1 MESHLI
7 LIITLLLALVAL
19 TMVST
24 RLGISAPIFLVIAGL
39 GLSLIPGMPP
49 LRVKHD
55 LIFFIL
61 LPPLLFR
68 AAWDTHW
75 HEFWKNRLQIGLH
88 GVGLVIVTAGG
99 IGLLAHLIIPNFSL
113 AQGLLLGSIV
123 APPDALAAT
132 SILQKVKL
140 PVRTVTVLEGESL
153 INDATSLILFRFSLL
168 AVLSGHF
175 SIQEAG
181 TAFVIDSLLGIG
193 IGCGIGG
200 ILYLIHRFMP
210 TDSTMDTLISLAT
223 PYLMYLTA
231 EQFHA
236 SGVLAVVSGGLFLSY
251 HSSRILTS
259 QTRLQMLG
267 VWNTLTFVLNGL
279 AFVLVGFQL
288 PLIVKHLHPEGVS
301 FHVAIGLGFIISLA
315 LLVIRLAW
323 MFPTTYLT
331 QWLHGGSGKQ
341 NADLDRRLITLTS
354 WCGMRG
360 VVTLASALSLPPRLL
375 DQTHFPFL
383 VLIIFI
389 SFSVIIFTLLVQGL
403 SLPYLIRLLNI
414 PQINTDDQQLRS
426 LSTQLAN
433 RALHHIE
440 TNYSV
445 ESTTLTPFIRQREA
459 YEAIVHQPQSNQ
471 IEEVVKQASIKVRYR
486 RLRQELIAVQRE
498 ELHELRH
505 TNQYSDGLIRQ
516 KEYELDLEQV
526 TLSR

>member
-7 LIITLLLALVAL
+7 LIITLLLTLIAL

-39 GLSLIPGMPP
+39 GLSLLPGMPP

-75 HEFWKNRLQIGLH
+75 HEFWENRLQIGLH

-99 IGLLAHLIIPNFSL
+99 IGLLAHLIIPGFSL
-113 AQGLLLGSIV
+113 AQGLLLGSII

-140 PVRTVTVLEGESL
+140 PARTVTILEGESL
-153 INDATSLILFRFSLL
+153 INDATSLILFRFSLV
-168 AVLSGHF
+168 AILSGQF

-181 TAFVIDSLLGIG
+181 LSFMVDSLLGIG
-193 IGCGIGG
+193 IGCGVAG
-200 ILYLIHRFMP
+200 IIYLIHRFLP

-231 EQFHA
+231 EQVHA
-236 SGVLAVVSGGLFLSY
+236 SGVLAVVSGGLLLSY
-251 HSSRILTS
+251 HASRLLTS
-259 QTRLQMLG
+259 QARLQMLG

-288 PLIVKHLHPEGVS
+288 PLIVSRLHPEGVS
-301 FHVAIGLGFIISLA
+301 FSAAIGFGLIFSLA
-315 LLVIRLAW
+315 LIGIRLAC
-323 MFPTTYLT
+323 MFPVTHLT
-331 QWLHGGSGKQ
+331 QWLHRGTGKQ
-341 NADLDRRLITLTS
+341 KADLDWQLITLTS

-375 DQTHFPFL
+375 DQSHFPFL
-383 VLIIFI
+383 ALIIFI
-389 SFSVIIFTLLVQGL
+389 SFSVIVFTLLVQGL
-403 SLPYLIRLLNI
+403 SLPSLIRLLPI
-414 PQINTDDQQLRS
+414 PQFNADDRQLRS
-426 LSTQLAN
+426 LSTRLAG
-433 RALHHIE
+433 RALQHIE
-440 TNYSV
+440 TNYPQ
-445 ESTTLTPFIRQREA
+445 EATTLTSFIRQREK
-459 YEAIVHQPQSNQ
+459 YEAIVSQPQRHP
-471 IEEVVKQASIKVRYR
+471 IGEVVKQASAEMRYR
-486 RLRQELIAVQRE
+486 RLRQELLTVQRE
-498 ELHELRH
+498 ELHRLRR

-516 KEYELDLEQV
+516 KEYELDLEQM
-526 TLSR
+526 TIS